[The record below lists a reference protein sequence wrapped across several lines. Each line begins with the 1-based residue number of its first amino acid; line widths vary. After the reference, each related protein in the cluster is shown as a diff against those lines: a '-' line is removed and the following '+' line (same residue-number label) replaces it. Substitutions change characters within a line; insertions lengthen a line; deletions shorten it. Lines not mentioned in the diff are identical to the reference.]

1 MWKQHFLNQ
10 ADITPL
16 STYTYQQANWNTEI
30 VKIPGKLLERKMY
43 VNKFCQNPDYKMRK
57 SATLRRIRP
66 PRMKKARI
74 QTNIR
79 IKLIKNARIRH
90 TNLKQKCS
98 G

>member
-1 MWKQHFLNQ
+1 
-10 ADITPL
+10 
-16 STYTYQQANWNTEI
+16 
-30 VKIPGKLLERKMY
+30 
-43 VNKFCQNPDYKMRK
+43 MRK
-57 SATLRRIRP
+57 SATLRRIIP

-79 IKLIKNARIRH
+79 IKLIKNVRIRH